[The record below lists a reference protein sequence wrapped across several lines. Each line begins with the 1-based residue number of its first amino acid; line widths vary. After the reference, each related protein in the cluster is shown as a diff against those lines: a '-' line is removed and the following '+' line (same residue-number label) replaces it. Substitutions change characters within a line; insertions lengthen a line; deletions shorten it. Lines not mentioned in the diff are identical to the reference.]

1 MREHPIRF
9 LNAEVYMRC
18 IYAPEDL
25 EKVVAT
31 GKAVVILKV
40 IRSSKSKL
48 NDKCVKAYLIAMEQL
63 NMRREMAAQAFSAIH
78 FVMDFST
85 RNKNYMAFHIYY
97 QKEKLSR
104 VLVIAEVAGILT
116 PYSFEDRLM
125 LQLDNLTKKMSRIEK

>member
-1 MREHPIRF
+1 MALCCPACLPAVIRSPSRPDEMEDAAG
-9 LNAEVYMRC
+9 LGDGVNAEVYMRC
-18 IYAPEDL
+18 IIYALEDL
-25 EKVVAT
+25 EKIVAT

-48 NDKCVKAYLIAMEQL
+48 NDKY
-63 NMRREMAAQAFSAIH
+63 
-78 FVMDFST
+78 FST

-116 PYSFEDRLM
+116 PYSFEDKLR
-125 LQLDNLTKKMSRIEK
+125 LQLDILTKKMSQIEK